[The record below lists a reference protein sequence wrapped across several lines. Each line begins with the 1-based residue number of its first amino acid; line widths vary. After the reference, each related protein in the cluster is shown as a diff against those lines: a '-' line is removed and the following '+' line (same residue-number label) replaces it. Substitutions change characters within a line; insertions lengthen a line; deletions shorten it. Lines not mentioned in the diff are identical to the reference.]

1 MAKPQSNSIEGK
13 ISTFKDIQAL
23 LDYTSAKVQNEPLQ
37 VQAKALT
44 YIAQKAPK
52 YWDTN
57 TIALTVILSRLE
69 AQLENL
75 SIAHNATLTQD
86 YLDDNA
92 LKRIKLIGVSMAGI
106 VTQTDTIAKRLSL
119 TTSQLHGSSTRN
131 TATNFNSRE
140 IADLAAVDLERN
152 NSQTTKATTLT
163 EAKAKA
169 KQLLESLENE

>member
-13 ISTFKDIQAL
+13 ISTFKDIQTL
-23 LDYTSAKVQNEPLQ
+23 LDYTANQVKDEPPL

-52 YWDTN
+52 YWDRN
-57 TIALTVILSRLE
+57 LIALTIILSRLE

-75 SIAHNATLTQD
+75 SIAHNATLTQE

-92 LKRIKLIGVSMAGI
+92 LKRIKLIGVSMSGI

-119 TTSQLHGSSTRN
+119 TTSQLHGSATKN
-131 TATNFNSRE
+131 TATNFNSRDV
-140 IADLAAVDLERN
+140 ADLAAVDITHNNN
-152 NSQTTKATTLT
+152 NSAKATTLS

-169 KQLLESLENE
+169 KKLLQELNE

>member
-1 MAKPQSNSIEGK
+1 MAKPQSNSLEGK
-13 ISTFKDIQAL
+13 VSTFKDIQAL
-23 LDYTSAKVQNEPLQ
+23 LSYASAKVKDEPPL
-37 VQAKALT
+37 VQSKVLT

-52 YWDTN
+52 YWDAN
-57 TIALTVILSRLE
+57 LIALTIILSRLE

-119 TTSQLHGSSTRN
+119 TTSQLHGSATRN
-131 TATNFNSRE
+131 TATNFNSRD
-140 IADLAAVDLERN
+140 IAELAAVDISHN
-152 NSQTTKATTLT
+152 TNTNAKAKTLS

-169 KQLLESLENE
+169 KQYLESMTIK